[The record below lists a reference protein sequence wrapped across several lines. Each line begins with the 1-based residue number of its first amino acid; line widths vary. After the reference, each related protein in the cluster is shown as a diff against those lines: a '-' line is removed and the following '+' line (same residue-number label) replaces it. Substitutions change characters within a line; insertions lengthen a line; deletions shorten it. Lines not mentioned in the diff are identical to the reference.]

1 MLIERNPQYI
11 IASYSDSIS
20 PDDKFKDITAVRN
33 GAVIIPSDDFLSIS
47 GPRFILGVEELAKTI
62 YPGLWKR

>member
-1 MLIERNPQYI
+1 MGLLLATKNNN
-11 IASYSDSIS
+11 IS
-20 PDDKFKDITAVRN
+20 SNNKFKNVTAVRN
-33 GAVIIPSDDFLSIS
+33 GAVIIPSDDYLSTS